1 MAGKEGRASWT
12 GCSGQVLTGLL
23 LSQLWFRFLL
33 RNLIS
38 PLSRT
43 VRSNPPPDTGSYIP
57 PCRLWPN
64 LTLTFGFS
72 SFFFSYIYFYFE
84 PFFYFFFFLRKILSF
99 QLQRVYHLYILVILF
114 FLRGWLW
121 ERLYCIFEIF
131 ESNKHGFELWF
142 CSLLSE

>member
-38 PLSRT
+38 PLSAT

-57 PCRLWPN
+57 PCRLWPS

-84 PFFYFFFFLRKILSF
+84 PFFYFVFFFLEKYF
-99 QLQRVYHLYILVILF
+99 LF
-114 FLRGWLW
+114 SYK
-121 ERLYCIFEIF
+121 ECIIF
-131 ESNKHGFELWF
+131 VFW
-142 CSLLSE
+142 

>member
-1 MAGKEGRASWT
+1 MAGKEGRAPWT

-38 PLSRT
+38 PLSGI
-43 VRSNPPPDTGSYIP
+43 VRSSPPLDTGSYIP
-57 PCRLWPN
+57 PCRLWPS

-84 PFFYFFFFLRKILSF
+84 SFFYFFFLRKILSF
-99 QLQRVYHLYILVILF
+99 QLQRTYHLCILVILF

-131 ESNKHGFELWF
+131 ESQQTWI
-142 CSLLSE
+142 

>member
-1 MAGKEGRASWT
+1 MAGKEGRAPWT

-38 PLSRT
+38 PLFRI
-43 VRSNPPPDTGSYIP
+43 VRSTLDTGSYIP
-57 PCRLWPN
+57 PCRLWPS

-84 PFFYFFFFLRKILSF
+84 SSFYFFFLEKYFLFSYK
-99 QLQRVYHLYILVILF
+99 
-114 FLRGWLW
+114 
-121 ERLYCIFEIF
+121 ECIIF
-131 ESNKHGFELWF
+131 VFW
-142 CSLLSE
+142 